1 MTMIVSPQGVDNHA
15 RTRGGVGVVVSI
27 GEQVDGNERNTQ
39 KKKKRKKRQ
48 KDKDNVSRLLGDE
61 TRATQQSRMTQ
72 CTKLTQRIV
81 VVLGSHVTQNDDAN
95 L

>member
-39 KKKKRKKRQ
+39 KKKKDKK
-48 KDKDNVSRLLGDE
+48 
-61 TRATQQSRMTQ
+61 
-72 CTKLTQRIV
+72 TKTMSVGCWAMKHAQR
-81 VVLGSHVTQNDDAN
+81 SNPE
-95 L
+95 